1 MGKTVFKQHPAV
13 AFKWAAYPEVVRS
26 KLKVLQQLIVEVA
39 ESLPEIQ
46 QIEETLKWG
55 EPSYIV
61 QRGSTIR
68 MDWKPKTPQQYALY
82 FNCNTRLVETF
93 KVVYGDLFNYE
104 GKRAILFDLE
114 DEIPKEEIKACIQMA
129 LQYQA
134 LKNQPLLGK

>member
-1 MGKTVFKQHPAV
+1 MGETVFKQYPTVAV
-13 AFKWAAYPEVVRS
+13 KWAAYPEVVRS
-26 KLKVLQQLIVEVA
+26 KLKALRQLIVEVA

-61 QRGSTIR
+61 QGGSTIR
-68 MDWKPKTPQQYALY
+68 MDWKPKMPQQYALY

-114 DEIPKEEIKACIQMA
+114 DEIPKEEIKACIQIA
-129 LQYQA
+129 L
-134 LKNQPLLGK
+134 